1 MSENDRRILLNPG
14 PVTVSKTV
22 REAML
27 QSDNCHR
34 EKEIQQK
41 IQNIRNDL
49 ISFCGSNDY
58 ISTLF
63 FSSGTGALE
72 SVIGSAIPKWE
83 TGKQDQDFTLI
94 INNGAYGKRMEDIS
108 TIMRVPFITEQIP
121 WGKPIDLERIKKS
134 LESRMFSHIMIVH
147 HETTT
152 GILNPIK
159 EIGELAKKYG
169 CTYIVDA
176 VSSFGGI
183 PINLGECNIDFLV
196 GVGNKCIQGLPGIS
210 FVIGNKEE
218 MENCQLI
225 GPKSLYFDLYS
236 EWKSQENG
244 GFRFTA
250 PVQIIY
256 ALEQALKELKEE
268 TIEKRYKRYKQN
280 YNTLID
286 GFCDDLKFVLYPTE
300 TPSKLLATF
309 YEKEYV
315 SFDTFHDRMYDQGF
329 VIYPG
334 KIMDEK
340 TFRIGVMGDINK
352 QDIQRFVDVC
362 GKTLKELKH
371 ARRNE

>member
-1 MSENDRRILLNPG
+1 MGKNSRRILLNPG

-22 REAML
+22 RDALL
-27 QSDNCHR
+27 QPDNCHR
-34 EKEIQQK
+34 EKDIQQK
-41 IQNIRNDL
+41 IQSIRNDL
-49 ISFCGSNDY
+49 VELSKSKDY
-58 ISTLF
+58 TSTLF
-63 FSSGTGALE
+63 FSSGTGAME

-94 INNGAYGKRMEDIS
+94 VDNGAYGKRMEDIAN
-108 TIMRVPFITEQIP
+108 ILHIPFICERFH
-121 WGKPIDLERIKKS
+121 WGKPIDLEGVKKS
-134 LESRMFSHIMIVH
+134 LESRMFSHILVVH

-159 EIGELAKKYG
+159 EIGQLAKEYG

-176 VSSFGGI
+176 ISSFGGI
-183 PINLGECNIDFLV
+183 PFDINNCNIDFLV
-196 GVGNKCIQGLPGIS
+196 GTGNKCIQGFPGIS
-210 FVIGNKEE
+210 FVISRKEE
-218 MENCQLI
+218 MNNCDAI

-236 EWKSQENG
+236 EWKSQEEG

-256 ALEQALKELKEE
+256 ALEQALKELKKE
-268 TIEKRYKRYKQN
+268 TVKKRYKRYKQN
-280 YNTLID
+280 YDTLID
-286 GFCDDLKFVLYPTE
+286 GFCNDLKFELYPTE

-315 SFDTFHDRMYDQGF
+315 NFDTFHDRLYDRGY

-334 KIMDEK
+334 KLTDED

-352 QDIQRFVDVC
+352 KDIEQFISVC
-362 GKTLKELKH
+362 SKTLKELKH
-371 ARRNE
+371 GIRKI